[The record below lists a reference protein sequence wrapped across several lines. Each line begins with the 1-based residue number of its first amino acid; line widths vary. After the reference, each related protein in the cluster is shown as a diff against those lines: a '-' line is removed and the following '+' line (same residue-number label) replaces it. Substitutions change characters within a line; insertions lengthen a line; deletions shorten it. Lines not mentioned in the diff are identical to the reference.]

1 MATTTSATSA
11 TTASTTGAT
20 STAATYAAA
29 TYATATYATATHA
42 TATHATATNA
52 TATNAA
58 ATWYE
63 YPAYNSL
70 RYSLQRM
77 WNRSR
82 SILAILPNLWEYEFE
97 CTPLIATREEDSRLS
112 DTSIV

>member
-29 TYATATYATATHA
+29 TYATATYA

>member
-1 MATTTSATSA
+1 MATTACAACA
-11 TTASTTGAT
+11 TTASTAAT
-20 STAATYAAA
+20 STAATYPTTAYATAA
-29 TYATATYATATHA
+29 YATATYATAA
-42 TATHATATNA
+42 YATATNA